1 MKKNNNQLSSE
12 VSLLLISIFVGVM
25 LFLMDSL
32 GVLSFVRSGI
42 SFVMD
47 PVVFQANS
55 IGSEGKEYLE
65 TFIRLKD
72 FRNEYN
78 DLSISIYEKEVENS
92 FYALLKE
99 ENESLK
105 KQINLGGEN
114 RKYVMGKVLGGAEY
128 DFLRV
133 NKGESSGVVEGDI
146 AVLGNMFVGIVIEV
160 DKESSLVRLAT
171 SKSNNL
177 EVVVVRGGVEEVRLS
192 ENIDILTKAVVK
204 GSSDGIEIENMSMV
218 ADLKNGDIVV
228 VNDSKVGEYLVLGTL
243 VGLSENPAAT
253 SRSGFV
259 SPIVE
264 YDRLVTVF
272 IRTDL

>member
-32 GVLSFVRSGI
+32 GILSFVRSGI

-55 IGSEGKEYLE
+55 IGSEGKEYLG

-105 KQINLGGEN
+105 KQVNLGGEN
-114 RKYVMGKVLGGAEY
+114 RKYVMGKVLGGADY
-128 DFLRV
+128 DFLRI

-146 AVLGNMFVGIVIEV
+146 AVLGNMFIGLVVEV
-160 DKESSLVRLAT
+160 DRESCLVRLAT
-171 SKSNNL
+171 SKNNNL
-177 EVVVVRGGVEEVRLS
+177 EVVIVRGGVEEVRLS
-192 ENIDILTKAVVK
+192 ESIDILTKAVIK
-204 GSSDGIEIENMSMV
+204 GSPDGIEVENMSMV
-218 ADLKNGDIVV
+218 ADLRNGDIVV
-228 VNDSKVGEYLVLGTL
+228 VNDSKVGEYLVLGNL

-259 SPIVE
+259 SPIVD